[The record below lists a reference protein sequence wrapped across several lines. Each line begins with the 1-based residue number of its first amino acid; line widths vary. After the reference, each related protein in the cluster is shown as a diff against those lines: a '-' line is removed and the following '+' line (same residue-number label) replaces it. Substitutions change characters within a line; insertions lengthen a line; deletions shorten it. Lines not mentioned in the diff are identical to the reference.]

1 MMVVTVYVIRGTT
14 SGRRYIGI
22 TNDLPRRL
30 REHGSKSTK
39 AGQLLGDFE
48 LIYRESFCDHT
59 HRGACAP
66 PAHSSPPASTTPADF
81 LAGMFSMPAPPPL
94 PQTIQRCGRS
104 SARPASCSP
113 ASSGPE
119 HRPTDPPADWGGP
132 SGPRELLDPEPRLI
146 LWPS

>member
-48 LIYRESFCDHT
+48 LIYRESFPDH
-59 HRGACAP
+59 
-66 PAHSSPPASTTPADF
+66 
-81 LAGMFSMPAPPPL
+81 
-94 PQTIQRCGRS
+94 S
-104 SARPASCSP
+104 SARKRERFLKSGQGRKWLGDLQRR
-113 ASSGPE
+113 SGP
-119 HRPTDPPADWGGP
+119 AGG
-132 SGPRELLDPEPRLI
+132 G
-146 LWPS
+146 